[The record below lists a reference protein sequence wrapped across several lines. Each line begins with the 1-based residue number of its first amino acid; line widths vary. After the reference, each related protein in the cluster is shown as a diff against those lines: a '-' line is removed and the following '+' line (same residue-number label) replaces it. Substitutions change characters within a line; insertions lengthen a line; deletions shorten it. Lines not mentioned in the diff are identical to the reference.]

1 MARALEW
8 AAAAAAVGEVPVG
21 AVLTDSGN
29 LVAEANNRTVRDAD
43 PTAHAERLVIQAAAR
58 RRGDWRLGGT
68 TLYVTLEPCAMCA
81 GAIVLA
87 RIDRVV
93 FAASDPK
100 AGMAGSL
107 HNLVQE
113 PRLNHRVA
121 LDSGVLAQPAA
132 DMLRTFFRA
141 RR

>member
-1 MARALEW
+1 
-8 AAAAAAVGEVPVG
+8 
-21 AVLTDSGN
+21 
-29 LVAEANNRTVRDAD
+29 
-43 PTAHAERLVIQAAAR
+43 
-58 RRGDWRLGGT
+58 
-68 TLYVTLEPCAMCA
+68 MCA

-132 DMLRTFFRA
+132 NMLRTFFRA